1 MRSAGTA
8 GCATSSSP
16 PPACAWHTWRGRQR
30 KSIREHMMQ
39 CSVGEGGLTGRSRA
53 RAGLC
58 GPACLASCSHVQPLG
73 LSMTTDTPCADNGIG
88 LLVCTETLPH
98 LQLRLYQLQACST
111 CRGSCSRAS
120 KPVDSEA
127 ESPALLHS
135 DASAA
140 SAPGAR
146 KMRTKSPFGPP
157 PKAKRRVCSV
167 ACAASEHLRSFS
179 LIKALAAA
187 RRLPLPPD
195 ARVCWRRNSA
205 ASTHK
210 WGHS

>member
-30 KSIREHMMQ
+30 KSLRERMMQ

-58 GPACLASCSHVQPLG
+58 GTACLASCSHVQPLG

-120 KPVDSEA
+120 KSVDSEA
-127 ESPALLHS
+127 ESPALVHS

-140 SAPGAR
+140 SAPGAG
-146 KMRTKSPFGPP
+146 MRFTARQNANEIAVWSPAQS
-157 PKAKRRVCSV
+157 KTQAVQRRLRCFRTPSFLLLDES
-167 ACAASEHLRSFS
+167 ACGSKE
-179 LIKALAAA
+179 AAA
-187 RRLPLPPD
+187 
-195 ARVCWRRNSA
+195 A
-205 ASTHK
+205 A
-210 WGHS
+210 